1 MMLQA
6 ALNNAEWCDA
16 MCRAHGFPGVFAPR
30 AWTNPVRTPL
40 FYPDAVTL
48 SPDATLDDV
57 LPGIDTGPGA
67 SIKDSFATLDL
78 RPAGFEA
85 LIEATWIHRPAPAST
100 QASAS
105 RQAAGGITWHL
116 VAEADGLRAWEL
128 ACFDGEPQGLFTA
141 PLLTEPGIA
150 ILAGVQSGDTGGDT
164 GGAAEADVN
173 LADISDIGHAAD
185 KGGIVCGFVLNA
197 TRADDTVGVSN
208 VFARPGHLDAAWAGT
223 IAQAAALFPG
233 RSLVGYESDPA
244 PAAQH
249 GFTPAGPLRIWL
261 KSP

>member
-16 MCRAHGFPGVFAPR
+16 MCRAHGRPGVFAPR

-48 SPDATLDDV
+48 SPDATFDDV

-85 LIEATWIHRPAPAST
+85 LIEATWIHHPAPAST

-150 ILAGVQSGDTGGDT
+150 ILAGVQSGDTGGDM
-164 GGAAEADVN
+164 
-173 LADISDIGHAAD
+173 
-185 KGGIVCGFVLNA
+185 GGIVCGFVLNA
-197 TRADDTVGVSN
+197 TRADHTVGVSN

-261 KSP
+261 KSR